1 MPMTVPNGP
10 NDTATFAVSGTT
22 DVSLTAV
29 QTEVDRIVF
38 TPGASAFTITTSSS
52 TSSTT
57 LILSGIGI
65 VNNSGVIQNVLLT
78 NFGYS
83 SELSFVNQA
92 TAGSQIIFT
101 AEIYHD
107 ITFYDEAT
115 AGFGTF
121 TIKGTPFFLDDHPR
135 LYFFDNSNAANG
147 TFINTGGSGADSEG
161 GTTEFW
167 GNSAAANGTFTN
179 KAATDPAAYTA
190 GGTVFFENSTAA
202 DGIFTNEG
210 GAFYLGGT
218 TTFYDNATA
227 GNATVTADGASA
239 AAGFPGEVMFF
250 DSSSAENAT
259 LIANGGSNG
268 GGGGTIQFWDTS
280 DSGTARIELFGNGTL
295 DFSGLPA
302 FANIGIGSLE
312 GDGIVLL
319 GSNYLFLTIGTNDL
333 STVFSGRIQGSGVV
347 TKGGSGT
354 LTLTRAST
362 YTGGT
367 TVVGGFLKL
376 TNRNGSATG
385 SGPVTIYTP
394 GTLGG
399 DGIVGGN
406 LLVFSGGTL
415 APGTGATTLT
425 VKKHLEFGGAS
436 YYAWRVRTTSA
447 TADKVIVG
455 KVHILPG
462 AFFTGIAIGNTA
474 LPLGTIFTAIDNT
487 SSGPIRGTFALL
499 PDGGTIK
506 IGNNTFQADYE
517 GGDGNDLTLTVV
529 P

>member
-1 MPMTVPNGP
+1 M
-10 NDTATFAVSGTT
+10 
-22 DVSLTAV
+22 
-29 QTEVDRIVF
+29 
-38 TPGASAFTITTSSS
+38 
-52 TSSTT
+52 
-57 LILSGIGI
+57 
-65 VNNSGVIQNVLLT
+65 
-78 NFGYS
+78 
-83 SELSFVNQA
+83 
-92 TAGSQIIFT
+92 
-101 AEIYHD
+101 
-107 ITFYDEAT
+107 
-115 AGFGTF
+115 
-121 TIKGTPFFLDDHPR
+121 
-135 LYFFDNSNAANG
+135 
-147 TFINTGGSGADSEG
+147 
-161 GTTEFW
+161 
-167 GNSAAANGTFTN
+167 
-179 KAATDPAAYTA
+179 
-190 GGTVFFENSTAA
+190 
-202 DGIFTNEG
+202 
-210 GAFYLGGT
+210 
-218 TTFYDNATA
+218 
-227 GNATVTADGASA
+227 
-239 AAGFPGEVMFF
+239 
-250 DSSSAENAT
+250 
-259 LIANGGSNG
+259 
-268 GGGGTIQFWDTS
+268 
-280 DSGTARIELFGNGTL
+280 
-295 DFSGLPA
+295 SGLPA

-376 TNRNGSATG
+376 SNRNGSATG

-406 LLVFSGGTL
+406 VLVFSGGTL
-415 APGTGATTLT
+415 APGTGATTLS
-425 VKKHLEFGGAS
+425 VKKHLAFGGAS
-436 YYAWRVRTTSA
+436 YYAWKVRTTSA

-455 KVHILPG
+455 KVNIGAG

-474 LPLGTIFTAIDNT
+474 LPLGTTFTAIDNT